1 MAYLN
6 VDEIEVAIE
15 TLARAQP
22 NVTELIQLPNATSE
36 GRHSHALRIGPPD
49 APGLDAVVIT
59 GGLHAREWVPPDAL
73 VNLAADLLEAHAG
86 GTGLRYGGQRFS
98 ADDIGVVAGCTVLFP
113 CVNPMA
119 GTIANQP
126 SNVAKEPRRVIRTS
140 ATMRR
145 CRHQPQF
152 PVGFSSAFRGEFG
165 SKRIHRS
172 LRPSSLC
179 RPRR

>member
-15 TLARAQP
+15 TLARAHP
-22 NVTELIQLPNATSE
+22 NVTELIPLPNATSE

-98 ADDIGVVAGCTVLFP
+98 ADDIRSVVGGMQLVLFP
-113 CVNPMA
+113 CVNPD
-119 GTIANQP
+119 GRHHTSNQFRR
-126 SNVAKEPRRVIRTS
+126 NVAKESTTRGSESRS
-140 ATMRR
+140 TMRR

-152 PVGFSSAFRGEFG
+152 QCRCGIFVGISR
-165 SKRIHRS
+165 RIRE
-172 LRPSSLC
+172 
-179 RPRR
+179 

>member
-15 TLARAQP
+15 TLARAHP

-49 APGLDAVVIT
+49 ASGLDAVVIT

-98 ADDIGVVAGCTVLFP
+98 ADDIRSVVRGMQLVLFP
-113 CVNPMA
+113 CVNPDGRHHSQTSSDAMWRKIDDA
-119 GTIANQP
+119 WIRISVHDASVSTSTAISMSCGIFVGI
-126 SNVAKEPRRVIRTS
+126 SRRIR
-140 ATMRR
+140 
-145 CRHQPQF
+145 
-152 PVGFSSAFRGEFG
+152 E
-165 SKRIHRS
+165 
-172 LRPSSLC
+172 
-179 RPRR
+179 